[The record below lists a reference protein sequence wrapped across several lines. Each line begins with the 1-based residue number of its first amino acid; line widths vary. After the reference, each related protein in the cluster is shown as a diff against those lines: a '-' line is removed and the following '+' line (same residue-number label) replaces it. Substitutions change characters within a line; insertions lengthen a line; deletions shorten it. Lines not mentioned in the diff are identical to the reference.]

1 MEHIIVGILACLA
14 IWLVVLRVK
23 KLDVKM
29 SWWKWA
35 IVLLVIAYSVLAIEV
50 IFGFLA
56 EDVPKAALVTGS
68 VLGIPAVIFNVL
80 VWRFLLTPKKLQLI
94 SNPTE

>member
-1 MEHIIVGILACLA
+1 MEHILVGILACLA
-14 IWLVVLRVK
+14 IWIVVLRVK
-23 KLDVKM
+23 KHKIKM
-29 SWWKWA
+29 NWWKWTL
-35 IVLLVIAYSVLAIEV
+35 VVLVIAYSVLAIEV

-80 VWRFLLTPKKLQLI
+80 LWRFLLTPK
-94 SNPTE
+94 NYN

>member
-1 MEHIIVGILACLA
+1 MEHILLGILACLT
-14 IWLVVLRVK
+14 IWIVVHRVK
-23 KLDVKM
+23 KHTIKM
-29 SWWKWA
+29 NYWKWA
-35 IVLLVIAYSVLAIEV
+35 LVVLVIAYSVLAIEV

-80 VWRFLLTPKKLQLI
+80 IWRFMLSPK
-94 SNPTE
+94 SYNR